1 MAVLF
6 AAAASV
12 AAVSSVI
19 KMCEVMSSSSSNRE
33 QVCPPTQPSPDSQGG
48 DTWHVATCKPDS
60 GAWAVF
66 IIARG

>member
-1 MAVLF
+1 MLL
-6 AAAASV
+6 AAAAV

-19 KMCEVMSSSSSNRE
+19 KMCDVMSSSSNRE

-60 GAWAVF
+60 EAWAVF

>member
-6 AAAASV
+6 AAAAV

-19 KMCEVMSSSSSNRE
+19 KMCDVMSSRAAAATGNRSAR
-33 QVCPPTQPSPDSQGG
+33 PLSPHQTARAGTRG
-48 DTWHVATCKPDS
+48 TCKPDS
-60 GAWAVF
+60 EAWAVF